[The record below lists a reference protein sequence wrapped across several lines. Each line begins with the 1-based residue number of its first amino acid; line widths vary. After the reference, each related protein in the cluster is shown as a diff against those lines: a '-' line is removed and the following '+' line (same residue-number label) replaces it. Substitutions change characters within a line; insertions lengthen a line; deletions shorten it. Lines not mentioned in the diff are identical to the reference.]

1 MLDALIQLYNSDVTD
16 FTHNGHVL
24 QDVSNDTVTWQ
35 LNAKFEL
42 QFDYPLF
49 SPYGFEL
56 TEERLITVP
65 TPSIHNHDQAFRIDT
80 VTKSMGMLTVHAYHV
95 FWDLMQ
101 NFVEDTNVVD
111 KTGSDALK
119 QILERT
125 QYESGFK
132 VASNLANVATARMV
146 RMSALA
152 ALIGTDDNT
161 FVSRWGGEFEWD
173 NFEFNVA
180 DKIGSDRGV
189 IFRDGKNLTGYSA
202 QTATANV
209 VTRIMPEGYNGL
221 LLPEKYVDS
230 PLIGNYRKPRIAVV
244 QYSDVKAIDENTA
257 SDDEN
262 AVPLEEAYDLLR
274 KAAKAD
280 FETNNLDKPATTYK
294 LNVILLE
301 NTEEYRDKG
310 QFNRVYPGDTATFI
324 HSKDREEVKAELTA
338 FTWSPVQQEYLT
350 VTFDST
356 TKPSPD
362 VNHTITRLQS
372 QVTSIDRNV
381 KAVAA
386 NGKNANTWSDKA
398 PTDADTGTEG
408 DVWYDQ
414 EGSKITMYKYEG
426 GKWTKAVDDLTG
438 EEIRKEV
445 DEKAAQIPD
454 LKAQIEAAMAQAEA
468 NAANFGDMTATLA
481 SVSDAMDNVKEGMTE
496 AAANALTA
504 LNQAE
509 DLTENYTQIKTD
521 IDDVK
526 GTMSTLASQQIVDDL
541 KNTVTQTAA
550 GLDLA
555 NDQLALKADSTIT
568 DKLNKS
574 VDSLSGQMKIQADKV
589 QTMVTKS
596 ELTAATSGFV
606 TEEYV
611 QAQTDIL
618 ADSIT
623 NTVSKLNAQVNA
635 MGQVNQLNNSEWD
648 PDFSGW
654 KFWLFNGGIRMV
666 RQDGSHDGSRI
677 LNMGSPATSDTNIK
691 DKPTV
696 EFISGWIPVTPGRKV
711 SVSIDAI
718 RYWVPTDGTDNSAR
732 VQFQYANTSNTQN
745 FDLSADISKYGDG
758 ILNFYSGSTNNQW
771 QTYKVSTTVPD
782 GMLYV
787 RLYGWVKG
795 VHSDLNI
802 SRPMIV
808 IDQDVGV
815 YVPGRY
821 NNNAALT
828 ALSQKA
834 DNIEAIAIN
843 SEDEISRLQ
852 LDIAGIQAT
861 VSDGVTQEQLTLL
874 NNQLTSTITSVN
886 NVVRG
891 NLLLG
896 TANSLTVT
904 GTGNANQGCGKY
916 TLQRDALGQQVT
928 LGFAITASSDGG
940 TFIPQTGDGYQTWQ
954 LSGVT
959 SVPIKKGW
967 NWYTYTFVLGS
978 ETDKTKSLTMQW
990 RLDNFPVG
998 ATFTVSTASVTLGTS
1013 GPRFWAPNPSEQA
1026 TQSQF
1031 LQLQNELSLSVQSD
1045 DVKSM
1050 IDVSLAGLVLSGQ
1063 QIWITGDTYIEYAA
1077 IQDSAIANLSASKL
1091 TAGSIDANVIDVINL
1106 NASNI
1111 TTGTINGA
1119 NLMIDL
1125 NSGEILFTKGAIKS
1139 INGLLNIS
1147 VDNGTM
1153 DVRDTGNNGIHFAN
1167 GALYLVDN
1175 AWMNGQDPTYG
1186 SISFNSNYI
1195 KETGMFVIAKD
1206 DLVLGTSKYKG
1217 VTVPGNAIAG
1227 AGMTIRN
1234 DLTEIENPKA
1244 ISLQAGT
1251 STKQDYGLPVF
1262 PQLLIGA
1269 NVTGSELNA
1278 IANGGT
1284 DAALMGDTIA
1294 LTSFAGGGPS
1304 TFFITTDDTGKRV
1317 GSRDIYFRTYSS
1329 GDHVVVTSYGT
1340 LGRLTS
1346 ARKYKVAD
1354 TAATGVINKAKRI
1367 LKIKPAEWYDKTEM
1381 ESLAKSLTNGTT
1393 PAADVRIEKHYGFI
1407 ADDFDAAGLN
1417 EVVTYRDGEVDN
1429 LAYDR
1434 ISMYHN
1440 VILNDHEERLKK
1452 LEAIING
1459 TSTN

>member
-1 MLDALIQLYNSDVTD
+1 MIQLYESDVTD

-132 VASNLANVATARMV
+132 ATSNLANVATARMV

-161 FVSRWGGEFEWD
+161 FISRWGGEFEWD

-257 SDDEN
+257 SDDED

-301 NTEEYRDKG
+301 NTEEYRGKG

-381 KAVAA
+381 KAAAA

-426 GKWTKAVDDLTG
+426 GKWSKAVDDLTG

-481 SVSDAMDNVKEGMTE
+481 SVNDAMDNVKEGMTE
-496 AAANALTA
+496 AAANALAA

-589 QTMVTKS
+589 ESMVTKT
-596 ELTAATSGFV
+596 ELTAATDGLA
-606 TEEYV
+606 TESYV
-611 QAQTDIL
+611 QAQNQLMSDQVVT
-618 ADSIT
+618 
-623 NTVSKLNAQVNA
+623 TVSQAVAKVNVGARNYLQNGDFSDQKNHWRDWGKGSVIGVITTHGTIPGFTYCLNGTTTAFSQYGWAQDNIPVVSGETYTLSAYMKSTAGMKSLMLQVGNGTTDQWKHSYIVSPDGNYHKYSFTFTVDAGANSTNVYVGLEGIGQFWITGVKFEKGNVATDWTPAEEDQATVTALTKVSQTVNAVQAIATDNQGALAEFDITLQGYQAQVSDELQNVKVQQTA
-635 MGQVNQLNNSEWD
+635 LANQYTSVVTGIGQKNLVINSEF
-648 PDFSGW
+648 PDLANWTFSNKDYWVVGSGLYDSYYGSNVLRFSGL
-654 KFWLFNGGIRMV
+654 KN
-666 RQDGSHDGSRI
+666 
-677 LNMGSPATSDTNIK
+677 TNWTAAYSN
-691 DKPTV
+691 P
-696 EFISGWIPVTPGRKV
+696 IPVTEGEAVSIACVMYATGTKDWMPTKSCGIEVDFYDEIGGPRKEYWGGNNSSLDLTKPGVKQVLKVENKIVPAGRKYV
-711 SVSIDAI
+711 CFTIQMAGPGNVMIAHPML
-718 RYWVPTDGTDNSAR
+718 VKA
-732 VQFQYANTSNTQN
+732 A
-745 FDLSADISKYGDG
+745 SADVYQP
-758 ILNFYSGSTNNQW
+758 ST
-771 QTYKVSTTVPD
+771 V
-782 GMLYV
+782 
-787 RLYGWVKG
+787 
-795 VHSDLNI
+795 
-802 SRPMIV
+802 
-808 IDQDVGV
+808 
-815 YVPGRY
+815 
-821 NNNAALT
+821 
-828 ALSQKA
+828 
-834 DNIEAIAIN
+834 E
-843 SEDEISRLQ
+843 
-852 LDIAGIQAT
+852 
-861 VSDGVTQEQLTLL
+861 
-874 NNQLTSTITSVN
+874 
-886 NVVRG
+886 
-891 NLLLG
+891 
-896 TANSLTVT
+896 
-904 GTGNANQGCGKY
+904 
-916 TLQRDALGQQVT
+916 
-928 LGFAITASSDGG
+928 
-940 TFIPQTGDGYQTWQ
+940 
-954 LSGVT
+954 
-959 SVPIKKGW
+959 
-967 NWYTYTFVLGS
+967 
-978 ETDKTKSLTMQW
+978 
-990 RLDNFPVG
+990 
-998 ATFTVSTASVTLGTS
+998 
-1013 GPRFWAPNPSEQA
+1013 
-1026 TQSQF
+1026 QSQF
-1031 LQLQNELSLSVQSD
+1031 IQLQNELNFSVQSG
-1045 DVKSM
+1045 DVQSM
-1050 IDVSLAGLVLSGQ
+1050 IDISLTGLVLSGTQ
-1063 QIWITGDTYIEYAA
+1063 VVITGDTYIEYAA

-1354 TAATGVINKAKRI
+1354 TAAAGVINKAKRI
-1367 LKIKPAEWYDKTEM
+1367 LKIKPAEWYDKAEM

-1393 PAADVRIEKHYGFI
+1393 PAADVKIEKHYGFI

-1452 LEAIING
+1452 LEAMING